1 MRRAAALQGGRYRE
15 SRESLNRRRWIFLQR
30 SCTERFM
37 AERAKTLETVSKDS
51 LVPEWPKAE
60 KTSGHWMHAEVS
72 PRRVR
77 VVFGGATLADSK
89 RAVLLREAKRLP
101 IYYFPQQDVHMEIM
115 QPSGRTAEDPYKG
128 QVMYWTIRSD
138 SKTAENAAWSYADPP
153 PACAAI
159 KDHFAFEWD
168 AMDAWYEE
176 DEEIFVH
183 ARDPYKRVDAIRS
196 ARHVQ
201 IFVAGEAIADTRRP
215 TLVFETNH
223 PVRYYIPR
231 EDIRPDRLIASDT
244 ASRCPYKGIASY
256 WSVKAGDEILTD
268 LAWSYRDP
276 IAECPKIKG
285 LVCFFQEREAV
296 IAVDGVELARPS
308 TKWSRS

>member
-1 MRRAAALQGGRYRE
+1 MPEGV
-15 SRESLNRRRWIFLQR
+15 
-30 SCTERFM
+30 
-37 AERAKTLETVSKDS
+37 KTLTTVSKAS
-51 LVPEWPKAE
+51 LVPEWPK
-60 KTSGHWMHAEVS
+60 TSASADHWMHAEQS

-101 IYYFPQQDVHMEIM
+101 VYYFPKEDVRSDLM
-115 QPSGRTAEDPYKG
+115 QPSGGSKDEYKG
-128 QVMYWTIRSD
+128 DAAYWTLRAGE
-138 SKTAENAAWSYADPP
+138 KTARNAAWSYADPP
-153 PACAAI
+153 AACAAI
-159 KDHFAFEWD
+159 KDLFAFEWN

-176 DEEIFVH
+176 EEEIFVH

-196 ARHVQ
+196 ARQVRVA
-201 IFVAGEAIADTRRP
+201 VAGETIADTRRP
-215 TLVFETNH
+215 TLVFETGH
-223 PVRYYIPR
+223 PVRYYIPL
-231 EDIRPDRLIASDT
+231 EDLRRDLLIASDT

-256 WSVKAGDEILTD
+256 WSVHAGDQIFSD

-276 IAECPKIKG
+276 IPECPKIKG

-296 IAVDGVELARPS
+296 IAVDGVDLPRLS

>member
-1 MRRAAALQGGRYRE
+1 
-15 SRESLNRRRWIFLQR
+15 
-30 SCTERFM
+30 M
-37 AERAKTLETVSKDS
+37 AESGRPLETVSMES
-51 LVPEWPKAE
+51 LVPEWPKDNA
-60 KTSGHWMHAEVS
+60 SSAHWMHAEQS

-77 VVFGGATLADSK
+77 AAFGGKTLADSK

-101 IYYFPQQDVHMEIM
+101 VYYFPQADVRMEFM
-115 QPSGRTAEDPYKG
+115 QPSGRRTRDEHKG
-128 QVMYWTIRSD
+128 QAVYWTLRAD
-138 SKTAENAAWSYADPP
+138 SKTAENAAWSYPDPP

-159 KDHFAFEWD
+159 KNHFAFEWN

-196 ARHVQ
+196 ARRVQ
-201 IFVAGEAIADTRRP
+201 IAVAGETIANTRRP
-215 TLVFETNH
+215 TLVFETGH
-223 PVRYYIPR
+223 PVRYYIPLD
-231 EDIRPDRLIASDT
+231 DIRRDLLVESET
-244 ASRCPYKGIASY
+244 GSRCPYKGIASY
-256 WSVKAGDEILTD
+256 WSVKAGGQIYRD

-276 IAECPKIKG
+276 IPECPKIKG

-296 IAVDGVELARPS
+296 ITVDGEELPRLR

>member
-1 MRRAAALQGGRYRE
+1 
-15 SRESLNRRRWIFLQR
+15 
-30 SCTERFM
+30 M
-37 AERAKTLETVSKDS
+37 AGKPLETVSMDS
-51 LVPEWPKAE
+51 LVPEWPKDNDS
-60 KTSGHWMHAEVS
+60 SGHWMHAEVS

-77 VVFGGATLADSK
+77 IVFGGDTVADSK
-89 RAVLLREAKRLP
+89 RAVLLREAKCLP
-101 IYYFPQQDVHMEIM
+101 VYYFPQQDIRMEFM
-115 QPSGRTAEDPYKG
+115 QPSGRRTRDEHKG
-128 QVMYWTIRSD
+128 EAVYWTLRAD

-153 PACAAI
+153 PACRAI
-159 KDHFAFEWD
+159 KDHFAFEWN
-168 AMDAWYEE
+168 ALDAWYEE

-201 IFVAGEAIADTRRP
+201 IAVAGETVADTRRP
-215 TLVFETNH
+215 TLVFETGH
-223 PVRYYIPR
+223 PVRYYIPLD
-231 EDIRPDRLIASDT
+231 DIRRDLLVESDT
-244 ASRCPYKGIASY
+244 GSRCPYKGIASY
-256 WSVKAGDEILTD
+256 WSVKAGGKIYRD

-296 IAVDGVELARPS
+296 ITVDGEELPGLR

>member
-1 MRRAAALQGGRYRE
+1 MP
-15 SRESLNRRRWIFLQR
+15 
-30 SCTERFM
+30 
-37 AERAKTLETVSKDS
+37 ERAKTLATVSKDS
-51 LVPEWPKAE
+51 LVPEWPK
-60 KTSGHWMHAEVS
+60 TSATAAHWMHAEVS

-77 VVFGGATLADSK
+77 IVFGGATLADSK

-101 IYYFPQQDVHMEIM
+101 IYYFPQQDIRMEFM
-115 QPSGRTAEDPYKG
+115 QPSGRRAQDEHKG
-128 QVMYWTIRSD
+128 EAMYWTIRSD

-153 PACAAI
+153 ADCAAI
-159 KDHFAFEWD
+159 KDHFAFEWN
-168 AMDAWYEE
+168 AVDAWYEE
-176 DEEIFVH
+176 EEEIFVH

-201 IFVAGEAIADTRRP
+201 IFVAGETIADTRRP

-223 PVRYYIPR
+223 PVRYYIPL
-231 EDIRPDRLIASDT
+231 EDIRRDRLIASDT

-256 WSVKAGDEILTD
+256 WSVKAGDEILSD
-268 LAWSYRDP
+268 LAWSYRDTIP
-276 IAECPKIKG
+276 ECPKIKD

-296 IAVDGVELARPS
+296 IAVDGEELPRPS